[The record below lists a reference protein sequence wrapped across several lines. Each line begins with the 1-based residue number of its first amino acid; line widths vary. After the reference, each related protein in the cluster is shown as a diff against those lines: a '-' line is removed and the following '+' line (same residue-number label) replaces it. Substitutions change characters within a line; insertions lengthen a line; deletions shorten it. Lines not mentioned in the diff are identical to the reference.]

1 MRKLSRKWKL
11 WGLFFVLMFFAA
23 GATVHTTAT
32 DVQAATKNGF
42 KTEKGKSYYYQN
54 GQKVKGWLTLN
65 GKKYFFNKSTGV
77 QMKRWA
83 KDSKGKRY
91 FYNVNGAF
99 SSEYLRIEPSFRISH
114 FPLDIKYRHI
124 HLYPSE
130 KFPHL
135 FI

>member
-1 MRKLSRKWKL
+1 
-11 WGLFFVLMFFAA
+11 MFFAA

-91 FYNVNGAF
+91 FYNVNVQAIWQQAGLQTVRTIPAI
-99 SSEYLRIEPSFRISH
+99 LIP
-114 FPLDIKYRHI
+114 PADI
-124 HLYPSE
+124 
-130 KFPHL
+130 
-135 FI
+135 

>member
-1 MRKLSRKWKL
+1 MCIRDRQYDED
-11 WGLFFVLMFFAA
+11 GDVIENADED
-23 GATVHTTAT
+23 TAEDDTEDVDEDADNGENDDCLLYTST

-83 KDSKGKRY
+83 KDSKGC
-91 FYNVNGAF
+91 
-99 SSEYLRIEPSFRISH
+99 L
-114 FPLDIKYRHI
+114 
-124 HLYPSE
+124 LYTSP
-130 KFPHL
+130 PGNCQY
-135 FI
+135 